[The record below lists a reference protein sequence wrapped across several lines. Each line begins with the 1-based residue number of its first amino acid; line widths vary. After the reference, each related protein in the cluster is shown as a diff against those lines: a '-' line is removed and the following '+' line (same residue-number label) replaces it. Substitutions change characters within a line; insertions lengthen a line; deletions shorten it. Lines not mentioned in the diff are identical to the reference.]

1 MRMITILL
9 ISTLLIGGFLTL
21 ITSRSLAVSGVL
33 NEQGS
38 DLMKDQPKDY
48 PIATLA
54 GGCFWCI
61 ESEFRA
67 LNGVLYTRV
76 GYTGGTKDN
85 PTYQDITT
93 GKTGHAEAV
102 EITFDP
108 DKITYEKLITF
119 FLTKAHDPTQL
130 NRQGVDVGTQ
140 YRSEIF
146 FHNEEQERTAK
157 EIINK
162 VNGQKIYAAPIVT
175 KTSPASTFWLG
186 EGYHQQYYEKYEKE
200 NGEVHPRV
208 FFKKK
213 MKMLKQ

>member
-21 ITSRSLAVSGVL
+21 ITSRSFAVSGVL
-33 NEQGS
+33 DDQGS
-38 DLMKDQPKDY
+38 DLMRDQPNDY

-54 GGCFWCI
+54 GGCFWCL

-76 GYTGGTKDN
+76 GYTGGIKDN

-108 DKITYEKLITF
+108 DKITYEKLIEF

-146 FHNEEQERTAK
+146 FHDEAQEKTA
-157 EIINK
+157 EDIINK
-162 VNGQKIYAAPIVT
+162 VNAQKIYTAPIVT
-175 KTSPASTFWLG
+175 KTSPAATFWLG
-186 EGYHQQYYEKYEKE
+186 ESYHQQYYEKYEKE